1 MIMATQGSMICE
13 RNCLL
18 VMAKWSDLQPACPHS
33 PFLRLSP
40 QLTPP
45 RVYKE
50 HRKILKQRLPDT
62 AKGKRSQAGWGGHFS
77 SAHVCPVPTAASPE
91 HSERNITHSWQP
103 FSLLRQHKSSPESC
117 QQSDCTC
124 CGHNLQILLPFWD
137 HSLIFQGCHSDE
149 DLQRACQRGAL
160 GGNVLQEGELNED

>member
-13 RNCLL
+13 RICLL

-77 SAHVCPVPTAASPE
+77 SARVCPVPAAASPE

-103 FSLLRQHKSSPESC
+103 FSLLRQHKAALRAASRVTAHAADVICRSSF
-117 QQSDCTC
+117 
-124 CGHNLQILLPFWD
+124 PFETTAW
-137 HSLIFQGCHSDE
+137 SS
-149 DLQRACQRGAL
+149 RAVTQMKTYRGPVSRAH
-160 GGNVLQEGELNED
+160 